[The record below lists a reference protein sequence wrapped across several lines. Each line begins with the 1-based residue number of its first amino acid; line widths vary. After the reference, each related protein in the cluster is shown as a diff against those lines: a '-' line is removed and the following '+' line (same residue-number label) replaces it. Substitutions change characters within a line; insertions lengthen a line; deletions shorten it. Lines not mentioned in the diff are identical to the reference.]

1 MSGPNY
7 CKELAII
14 CSHKLDNEETL
25 RQKLISQLKGN
36 EAGGFSSHLW
46 MIDLIVD
53 DGRHKHKV
61 TGKYF
66 TRGVD
71 EQVRI
76 REE

>member
-1 MSGPNY
+1 MT
-7 CKELAII
+7 A
-14 CSHKLDNEETL
+14 
-25 RQKLISQLKGN
+25 SQHF
-36 EAGGFSSHLW
+36 GGGGD
-46 MIDLIVD
+46 IRDLIVD